1 MGRGTGRCLVWP
13 ERGPGGGLHR
23 GHVRRPFFSTS
34 GRRPVAVADRRRR
47 RPIRYLTCDGAGQ
60 AWCLPRPRRVGVDPR
75 GAQCEGSVASSRCP
89 GGAGGCGAPGA
100 TPCGLAALGR
110 PQGDPDR
117 GCRAALADSR
127 RPFAPGGSQTAVAG
141 NRRVC
146 RGAGVLGR
154 TPQGPVNLAGLYTAL
169 GDYQK
174 AEAAYRRA
182 LRLQPRYIPAYV
194 NMAQLLSGRQRE
206 QEAEA
211 LLRQGLKIN
220 PQSADL
226 NHALGLSLVRGKTA
240 EEALAALA
248 QAAYQARENAAT
260 AMSTP

>member
-23 GHVRRPFFSTS
+23 GHVRRPFSTS

-47 RPIRYLTCDGAGQ
+47 RPTIRYLTCDGAGQ

-75 GAQCEGSVASSRCP
+75 GSVRRIRCVVSVPWRRWRLRCP
-89 GGAGGCGAPGA
+89 GRDS
-100 TPCGLAALGR
+100 CGLAALGR

-146 RGAGVLGR
+146 RCRSSRPNARSPRSTWLDSTRHWGTTRRRRPPIAGRCGCS
-154 TPQGPVNLAGLYTAL
+154 
-169 GDYQK
+169 
-174 AEAAYRRA
+174 RA
-182 LRLQPRYIPAYV
+182 TSRP
-194 NMAQLLSGRQRE
+194 
-206 QEAEA
+206 
-211 LLRQGLKIN
+211 
-220 PQSADL
+220 
-226 NHALGLSLVRGKTA
+226 T
-240 EEALAALA
+240 
-248 QAAYQARENAAT
+248 
-260 AMSTP
+260 STWRSS